1 LISQLPQIRQVVFQ
15 RIGTPPTALGWAAHG
30 QHDHSHAAPRE
41 ETKMDPEF
49 RGDQD
54 HHDGTSDATPGGY
67 PAERRPGELGF
78 ALFLSLAS
86 AILLYN
92 AHAISGFD
100 ALSAPGSVPMA
111 TTAAMLITAL
121 IVTWRTARLPKVTTE
136 TLSRDILPVTVLI
149 FAGFLVAFGLLLK
162 PLGFLPTAALFLI
175 AAIKI
180 LSPWG
185 WPRTVVTALG
195 ALALIWIVF
204 RVIFTVLLPSG
215 VVPEAEVIQ
224 FFRALLSGGR
234 A

>member
-1 LISQLPQIRQVVFQ
+1 MACTI
-15 RIGTPPTALGWAAHG
+15 TAT
-30 QHDHSHAAPRE
+30 STE
-41 ETKMDPEF
+41 ETRMDPEF

-78 ALFLSLAS
+78 ALFLTGAS

-92 AHAISGFD
+92 AYAISGFD

-111 TTAAMLITAL
+111 TTAVMLIAAL
-121 IVTWRTARLPKVTTE
+121 VVTWRTARLPRVTTE
-136 TLSRDILPVTVLI
+136 TLARDILPVTVLV
-149 FAGFLVAFGLLLK
+149 FVAFLVIFGLALK

-175 AAIKI
+175 AAIRL
-180 LSPWG
+180 LSGWG
-185 WPRTVVTALG
+185 WPRTILTALF
-195 ALALIWIVF
+195 ALAVIWIVF

-215 VVPEAEVIQ
+215 VVPEAEIIQ
-224 FFRALLSGGR
+224 VFRTLLSGGG